1 MCLPTLS
8 WNLVLW
14 CASLPFPGTYCCDV
28 SPYYFLGPGAG
39 MCLPTFS
46 WDLILGCAPLPFPR
60 TCYCYVSPYLFPGPG
75 AGMCLPT
82 FPWDMGLGC
91 ASLPFTETCCCDVPP
106 YVFLKSCCCDVPPY
120 VFLGPGAVMC
130 HPTFSWDLVPW
141 CASLPFPSS
150 RHPWASFLVF
160 FCPIFV
166 FICFEVLACIIPLAN
181 QLLSWSSVWYSGPQF
196 LLLHAVDRV
205 FFLKPNSENANIL
218 LPEDKS
224 IPKHQW
230 FFKDYPVSFKFLRK
244 PHPIQNQ
251 IF

>member
-14 CASLPFPGTYCCDV
+14 CASLPFPETYCCD
-28 SPYYFLGPGAG
+28 
-39 MCLPTFS
+39 CLPIIS
-46 WDLILGCAPLPFPR
+46 WDL
-60 TCYCYVSPYLFPGPG
+60 V
-75 AGMCLPT
+75 
-82 FPWDMGLGC
+82 LGC
-91 ASLPFTETCCCDVPP
+91 ASLPFPGTWGWDVPP
-106 YVFLKSCCCDVPPY
+106 YLS
-120 VFLGPGAVMC
+120 LGPGAVMY

-166 FICFEVLACIIPLAN
+166 FICFEVLAHIITLAN
-181 QLLSWSSVWYSGPQF
+181 QLLSWSSVWYSCPQF
-196 LLLHAVDRV
+196 LLLHTVDRV

-244 PHPIQNQ
+244 PHHTQN
-251 IF
+251 